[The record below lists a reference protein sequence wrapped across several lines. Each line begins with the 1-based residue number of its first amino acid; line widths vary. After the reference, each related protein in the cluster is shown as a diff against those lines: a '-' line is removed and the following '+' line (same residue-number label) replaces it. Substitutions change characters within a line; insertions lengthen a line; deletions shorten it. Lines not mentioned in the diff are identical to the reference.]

1 MDAFITYTQAKLYEP
16 KGDSDWYV
24 YFSYK
29 DPGTGNQ
36 KRFIRKLG
44 INRLKSAAGKRRYGK
59 QVVQEINSLLKEGWN
74 PFGDS
79 KETYIPLKDTI
90 KSFIEMKKTTMR
102 RRSWQSYEYSANIL
116 FAWLEKQKLGYIFP
130 RDFDQ
135 MMCRRFCDYLL
146 TEKKFK
152 GITFNSHKSFLSNFW
167 NMMMERDLVEKNP
180 FKKIANQAESA
191 GRHVA
196 FPDELRKKIED
207 HLILTN
213 YRLYLFSQFIYY
225 CYLRPIEILRLK
237 IENIDDTRILIYGSQ
252 SKNKK
257 QESVVI
263 PDAFLPLV
271 QSMKLRDY
279 PKDHFIFGRGMMP
292 SSIPL
297 GRNRVSA
304 QFKKIKEDLK
314 LGPDYTLYGF
324 KHSGNVNAYLAGIDI
339 YSIMRQNRHHSIEQT
354 MTYLRQLG
362 VSKNIEF
369 STLMK

>member
-1 MDAFITYTQAKLYEP
+1 
-16 KGDSDWYV
+16 
-24 YFSYK
+24 
-29 DPGTGNQ
+29 
-36 KRFIRKLG
+36 
-44 INRLKSAAGKRRYGK
+44 
-59 QVVQEINSLLKEGWN
+59 
-74 PFGDS
+74 
-79 KETYIPLKDTI
+79 
-90 KSFIEMKKTTMR
+90 
-102 RRSWQSYEYSANIL
+102 
-116 FAWLEKQKLGYIFP
+116 
-130 RDFDQ
+130 
-135 MMCRRFCDYLL
+135 
-146 TEKKFK
+146 
-152 GITFNSHKSFLSNFW
+152 
-167 NMMMERDLVEKNP
+167 MMMERDLVEKNP

-297 GRNRVSA
+297 GRNRVSE

-314 LGPDYTLYGF
+314 FGPDYTLYGF